1 MPKLAEQ
8 VITLKKELDT
18 EKARVDM
25 FSRFLEDPE
34 MTDKRKRRDL
44 EGEDP
49 DQEALQAK
57 IQVLEER
64 LNNKKEAL
72 LEKELVYEEVSTLAE
87 KLRTQAIKGRDT
99 TLDISERINE
109 YKARTSDLSRK
120 MLAAVSEL
128 SMFQSKA
135 LKL

>member
-1 MPKLAEQ
+1 VPKLAEQ

-49 DQEALQAK
+49 DQEAL
-57 IQVLEER
+57 
-64 LNNKKEAL
+64 
-72 LEKELVYEEVSTLAE
+72 
-87 KLRTQAIKGRDT
+87 
-99 TLDISERINE
+99 
-109 YKARTSDLSRK
+109 
-120 MLAAVSEL
+120 
-128 SMFQSKA
+128 
-135 LKL
+135 